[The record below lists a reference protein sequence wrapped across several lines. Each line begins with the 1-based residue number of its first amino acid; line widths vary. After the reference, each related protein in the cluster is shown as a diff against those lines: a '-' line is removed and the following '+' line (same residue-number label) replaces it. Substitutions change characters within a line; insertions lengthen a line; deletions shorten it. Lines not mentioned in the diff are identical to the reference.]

1 GGIGEIPNP
10 TRPARQAES
19 IGSINAQR
27 ASDRSLRYGRRAVL
41 IRRLYQIGIHGRGM
55 SGISPPSCLHQI
67 ITKWDE
73 MPSEEGI
80 WETRGGREDFTYG
93 RFQCWVA
100 LDRAIRLAAHRG
112 RPGNVDRWTAERDRI
127 YRQIMSHGWN
137 PEKGTFTQHYGSDV
151 LDASLLLM
159 PLMDFVTP

>member
-41 IRRLYQIGIHGRGM
+41 IHRTYQIRIHGGGM
-55 SGISPPSCLHQI
+55 SGISPPSCLCQI

-73 MPSEEGI
+73 MPSKPLGRGSALAQAGLSEGPLGLGLGDPLRDNLGVGTGI
-80 WETRGGREDFTYG
+80 EGGAVVGELA
-93 RFQCWVA
+93 VA
-100 LDRAIRLAAHRG
+100 LGEDARLG
-112 RPGNVDRWTAERDRI
+112 
-127 YRQIMSHGWN
+127 
-137 PEKGTFTQHYGSDV
+137 
-151 LDASLLLM
+151 
-159 PLMDFVTP
+159 